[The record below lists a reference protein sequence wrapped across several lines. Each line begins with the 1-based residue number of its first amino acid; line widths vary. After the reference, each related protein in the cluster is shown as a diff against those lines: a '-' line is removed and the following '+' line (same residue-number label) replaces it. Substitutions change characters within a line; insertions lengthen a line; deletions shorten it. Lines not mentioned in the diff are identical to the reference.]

1 MTFGLYYI
9 ECCTETVCK
18 VQNFIKEKG
27 CNSIV
32 LDKENL
38 HKAADC
44 DFIISI
50 GGDGTML
57 RAAKLASQYN
67 KSVIGINC
75 GHFGYLA
82 ELEVNEI
89 ALIERIINNEYSIE
103 HRKMMNIT
111 LEKSGETFTALN
123 DTVIQRS
130 NNSSIAEITVSSKD
144 KPFLKV
150 NADGIIIA
158 TPTGST
164 AYSMSA
170 GGPIVDPS
178 VDGIILNSICAHSLF
193 DRPIILNGN
202 SEIKLNA
209 KTRYADDTVF
219 LTVDGDVTVKL
230 DPDDTVKISINREKT
245 ADFIKIKDDSFYSTL
260 RSKMI

>member
-1 MTFGLYYI
+1 MTFGIYYI
-9 ECCTETVCK
+9 ELADETLNK
-18 VQNFIKEKG
+18 VQQFLNENG
-27 CNSIV
+27 CESII
-32 LDKENL
+32 LDKNNPTDAE
-38 HKAADC
+38 KC

-57 RAAKLASQYN
+57 RAAKIASNYN

-89 ALIERIINNEYSIE
+89 ELIKKIIDNDYSVE
-103 HRKMMNIT
+103 QRKMMKVT
-111 LEKSGETFTALN
+111 LEKSGLEFTALN

-130 NNSSIAEITVSSKD
+130 NNSSIAEIIVSSKE

-150 NADGIIIA
+150 KADGIIIA

-178 VDGIILNSICAHSLF
+178 VDGIIVNSICAHSLF
-193 DRPIILNGN
+193 DRPVILNGN
-202 SEIKLNA
+202 SEIKIQA
-209 KTRYADDTVF
+209 KTRNDEDTIY
-219 LTVDGDVTVKL
+219 LTVDGDKTVKL
-230 DPDDTVKISINREKT
+230 DNDDTVIISIDRENT
-245 ADFIKIKDDSFYSTL
+245 ADFIKIKDDSFYSIL

>member
-1 MTFGLYYI
+1 MTCGIYYI
-9 ECCTETVCK
+9 ELAAETLNK
-18 VQNFIKEKG
+18 VQQFLKDNNCE
-27 CNSIV
+27 SII
-32 LDKENL
+32 LDKNNPIEAE
-38 HKAADC
+38 KC

-57 RAAKLASQYN
+57 RAAKIASKYN

-89 ALIERIINNEYSIE
+89 PLIKKIINNEYSVE
-103 HRKMMNIT
+103 QRKMMKIT
-111 LEKSGETFTALN
+111 LEKSGAKFTALN

-150 NADGIIIA
+150 KADGIIIA

-178 VDGIILNSICAHSLF
+178 VDGIIVNSICAHSLF

-202 SEIKLNA
+202 SEIKIQA
-209 KTRYADDTVF
+209 ETRNSDDTVY
-219 LTVDGDVTVKL
+219 LTIDGDKTVKL
-230 DPDDTVKISINREKT
+230 DSDDTVIISIDRENT
-245 ADFIKIKDDSFYSTL
+245 ADFIKIKDDSFYSIL

>member
-1 MTFGLYYI
+1 
-9 ECCTETVCK
+9 
-18 VQNFIKEKG
+18 
-27 CNSIV
+27 
-32 LDKENL
+32 
-38 HKAADC
+38 
-44 DFIISI
+44 
-50 GGDGTML
+50 ML
-57 RAAKLASQYN
+57 RAAKIASNYN

-89 ALIERIINNEYSIE
+89 ELIKKIIDNDYSVE
-103 HRKMMNIT
+103 QRKMMKVT
-111 LEKSGETFTALN
+111 LEKSGLEFTALN

-130 NNSSIAEITVSSKD
+130 NNSSIAEIIVSSKE

-150 NADGIIIA
+150 KADGIIIA

-178 VDGIILNSICAHSLF
+178 VDGIIVNSICAHSLF
-193 DRPIILNGN
+193 DRPVILNGN
-202 SEIKLNA
+202 SEIKIQA
-209 KTRYADDTVF
+209 KTRNDEDTIY
-219 LTVDGDVTVKL
+219 LTVDGDKTVKL
-230 DPDDTVKISINREKT
+230 DNDDTVIISIDRENT
-245 ADFIKIKDDSFYSTL
+245 ADFIKIKDDSFYSIL

>member
-1 MTFGLYYI
+1 MTCGIYYI
-9 ECCTETVCK
+9 ELAAETLNK
-18 VQNFIKEKG
+18 VQQFLKDNNCE
-27 CNSIV
+27 SII
-32 LDKENL
+32 LDKNNPIEAE
-38 HKAADC
+38 KC

-57 RAAKLASQYN
+57 RAAKIASKYN

-89 ALIERIINNEYSIE
+89 PLIKKIINNEYSVE
-103 HRKMMNIT
+103 QRKMMKIT
-111 LEKSGETFTALN
+111 LEKSGAKFTALN

-150 NADGIIIA
+150 KADGIIIA

-178 VDGIILNSICAHSLF
+178 VDGIIVNSICAHSLF
-193 DRPIILNGN
+193 DRPVILNGN
-202 SEIKLNA
+202 SEIKIQA
-209 KTRYADDTVF
+209 KTRNDEDTIY
-219 LTVDGDVTVKL
+219 LTVDGDKTVKL
-230 DPDDTVKISINREKT
+230 DNDDTVIISIDRENT
-245 ADFIKIKDDSFYSTL
+245 ADFIKIKDDSFYSIL

>member
-1 MTFGLYYI
+1 MTFGIYYI
-9 ECCTETVCK
+9 ESANETINK
-18 VQNFIKEKG
+18 VQQFLNDNG
-27 CNSIV
+27 CGSII
-32 LDKENL
+32 LDKNNPTEAE
-38 HKAADC
+38 KC

-57 RAAKLASQYN
+57 RAAKIASSYN

-89 ALIERIINNEYSIE
+89 PLLKKIIDNDYSVE
-103 HRKMMNIT
+103 HRKMMRVT
-111 LEKSGETFTALN
+111 LEKSGAEFTALN

-130 NNSSIAEITVSSKD
+130 NNSSIVEITVSSKD

-150 NADGIIIA
+150 KADGIIIA

-178 VDGIILNSICAHSLF
+178 VDGIIVNSICAHSLF

-202 SEIKLNA
+202 SEIKIQA
-209 KTRYADDTVF
+209 KTRNIDDTVY
-219 LTVDGDVTVKL
+219 LTVDGDKTLKL
-230 DPDDTVKISINREKT
+230 DSDDTVIICIDREKT
-245 ADFIKIKDDSFYSTL
+245 ADFIKIKDDSFYSIL

>member
-1 MTFGLYYI
+1 MTFGIYYI
-9 ECCTETVCK
+9 ELADETLNK
-18 VQNFIKEKG
+18 VQQFLNENG
-27 CNSIV
+27 CESII
-32 LDKENL
+32 LDKNNPTDAE
-38 HKAADC
+38 KC

-57 RAAKLASQYN
+57 RAAKIASNYN

-89 ALIERIINNEYSIE
+89 ELIKKIIDNDYSVE
-103 HRKMMNIT
+103 QRKMMKVT
-111 LEKSGETFTALN
+111 LEKSGLKFTALN

-130 NNSSIAEITVSSKD
+130 NNSSIAEIIVSSKE

-150 NADGIIIA
+150 KADGIIIA

-178 VDGIILNSICAHSLF
+178 VDGIIVNSICAHSLF
-193 DRPIILNGN
+193 DRPVILNGN
-202 SEIKLNA
+202 SEIKIQA
-209 KTRYADDTVF
+209 KTRNDEDTIY
-219 LTVDGDVTVKL
+219 LTVDGDKTVKL
-230 DPDDTVKISINREKT
+230 DNDDTVIISIDRENT
-245 ADFIKIKDDSFYSTL
+245 ADFIKIKDDSFYSIL

>member
-1 MTFGLYYI
+1 MTCGIYYI
-9 ECCTETVCK
+9 ELAAETLNK
-18 VQNFIKEKG
+18 VQQFLKDNNCE
-27 CNSIV
+27 SII
-32 LDKENL
+32 LDKNNPIEAE
-38 HKAADC
+38 KC

-57 RAAKLASQYN
+57 RAAKIASKYN

-89 ALIERIINNEYSIE
+89 PLIKKIINNEYSVE
-103 HRKMMNIT
+103 QRKMMKIT
-111 LEKSGETFTALN
+111 LEKSGAKFTALN

-150 NADGIIIA
+150 KADGIIIA

-178 VDGIILNSICAHSLF
+178 VDGIIVNSICAHSLF
-193 DRPIILNGN
+193 DRTIILNGN
-202 SEIKLNA
+202 SEIKIQA
-209 KTRYADDTVF
+209 KTRNSDDTVY
-219 LTVDGDVTVKL
+219 LTIDGDKTVKL
-230 DPDDTVKISINREKT
+230 DSDDTVIISIDRENT
-245 ADFIKIKDDSFYSTL
+245 ADFIKIKDDSFYSIL

>member
-1 MTFGLYYI
+1 MTFGIYYI
-9 ECCTETVCK
+9 ELADETLNK
-18 VQNFIKEKG
+18 VQQFLNENG
-27 CNSIV
+27 CESII
-32 LDKENL
+32 LDKNNPTDAE
-38 HKAADC
+38 KC

-57 RAAKLASQYN
+57 RAAKIASNYN

-89 ALIERIINNEYSIE
+89 ELIKKIIDNDYSVE
-103 HRKMMNIT
+103 QRKMMKVT
-111 LEKSGETFTALN
+111 LEKSGLEFTALN

-130 NNSSIAEITVSSKD
+130 NNSSIAEIIVSSKE

-150 NADGIIIA
+150 KADGIIIA

-178 VDGIILNSICAHSLF
+178 VDGIIVNSICAHSLF
-193 DRPIILNGN
+193 DRPVILNGN
-202 SEIKLNA
+202 SEIKIQA
-209 KTRYADDTVF
+209 KTRNDEDTIY
-219 LTVDGDVTVKL
+219 LTVDGDKTVKL
-230 DPDDTVKISINREKT
+230 DNDDTVIISIDRENT
-245 ADFIKIKDDSFYSTL
+245 ADFIKIKDGSFYSIL